1 MLQEINLEDASTMDP
16 EAKLTEFQVNL
27 LAMSERT
34 GRRNLFIIIQ
44 QYHFR
49 TNTFIGTSELMG

>member
-1 MLQEINLEDASTMDP
+1 MDP

-49 TNTFIGTSELMG
+49 TDTFIGTSELMG

>member
-1 MLQEINLEDASTMDP
+1 MDP

-44 QYHFR
+44 QNHFR
-49 TNTFIGTSELMG
+49 TDTFIGTSELMG